1 MLTTTSV
8 ISSLYSAAHAF
19 RKFAPNHLS
28 LHLYYS
34 HPLYYEAIPHQH
46 SALARQDLSICD
58 IGGDASAVIV
68 VMGGVNLA
76 ANTGVMS
83 L

>member
-8 ISSLYSAAHAF
+8 ISSLILLRMPSG
-19 RKFAPNHLS
+19 KFAPNHLS
-28 LHLYYS
+28 LHLYNS
-34 HPLYYEAIPHQH
+34 LPLYYEAIPHQH
-46 SALARQDLSICD
+46 SAPARQDLSIRD

-68 VMGGVNLA
+68 VMGGGNLA
-76 ANTGVMS
+76 ANSGVMS